1 MAAPDTAS
9 ADRLASKPTALRTA
23 SAERQE
29 RPEMQKRTPGEKT
42 KPQAR
47 RQTKEE
53 LLASYVGTI
62 AWAESNPTIPGVE
75 KIKAACEKKIA
86 EMGALVAQVTA

>member
-1 MAAPDTAS
+1 
-9 ADRLASKPTALRTA
+9 
-23 SAERQE
+23 
-29 RPEMQKRTPGEKT
+29 
-42 KPQAR
+42 
-47 RQTKEE
+47 
-53 LLASYVGTI
+53 LASYVGTI